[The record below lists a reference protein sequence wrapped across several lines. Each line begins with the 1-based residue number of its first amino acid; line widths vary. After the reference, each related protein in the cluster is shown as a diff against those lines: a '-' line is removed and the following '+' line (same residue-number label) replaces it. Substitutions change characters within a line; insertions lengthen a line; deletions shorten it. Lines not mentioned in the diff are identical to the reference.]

1 MVVEGSSRRRRPL
14 PTTFG
19 RRPFLTATTS
29 AGCLSPPSRPTTSN
43 APFAISGSNVAFT
56 LSRQTLRAKAGSNVV
71 FTVSGS
77 NNQRVQ
83 KYIADSQS
91 PVKRLPLPTIAATT
105 TSNECHF
112 QRLHTYHFERLRR
125 LVTTSSDHF
134 RRPLPLPLPT
144 TMYHFQQ
151 RSLRTTITTTLP
163 LPVPT
168 TIPSIFPVD
177 HFQRPHFVPPVL
189 RPLTTMNSTQH

>member
-1 MVVEGSSRRRRPL
+1 
-14 PTTFG
+14 
-19 RRPFLTATTS
+19 
-29 AGCLSPPSRPTTSN
+29 
-43 APFAISGSNVAFT
+43 
-56 LSRQTLRAKAGSNVV
+56 V

-105 TSNECHF
+105 TSTECHF
-112 QRLHTYHFERLRR
+112 QRPLRLPIPTTTYIPLRTTTTTSYHFQR
-125 LVTTSSDHF
+125 
-134 RRPLPLPLPT
+134 PLPT
-144 TMYHFQQ
+144 TATTATSNDYHFQQ
-151 RSLRTTITTTLP
+151 RSLPTTITTTLP

-177 HFQRPHFVPPVL
+177 HFQRPHFVRPAL
-189 RPLTTMNSTQH
+189 RPLTTMNSNQH